1 MQIRAITP
9 HPTPHA
15 TLFLHMHTR
24 THTHFLFIFLSD
36 EVCLARVQSLP
47 LSQADHEWAEPCGST
62 VLIFHP

>member
-9 HPTPHA
+9 HPTRYTLPPHA
-15 TLFLHMHTR
+15 PAC

-62 VLIFHP
+62 LLIFHP